1 MCSSQQGFWI
11 GAAGQGH
18 DGIASH
24 AEGQQGLTNILE
36 GQQGVAK
43 GAAGQHGTI
52 FWQGHAG
59 WHGQA

>member
-1 MCSSQQGFWI
+1 MCSSQQGLI

-24 AEGQQGLTNILE
+24 DEGQHGLTNILE

-52 FWQGHAG
+52 FWQGQAG
-59 WHGQA
+59 CWHGQA